1 MAREWE
7 QARALCCSCLL
18 LCPVQFLHPRPYI
31 MAEEVESATSNALGE
46 FDRWRQCAFRIFVGT
61 PSLERLQEISAKN
74 KQEWFEL
81 KSRLTDRAAN
91 ANTVGALVVGATA
104 AFLTTSPPTHFV
116 EWDGVLTYCFLGAA
130 VGFGLLSILSGFGLL
145 VFLNAMGPEDLERA
159 KDSRFKFAILIM
171 LLTMPLT
178 LLFVAVTCTAV
189 AWDVAVWAGGTLW
202 IKVVATCGSLLF
214 IFIVFVIIAAHY

>member
-1 MAREWE
+1 MP
-7 QARALCCSCLL
+7 SLL
-18 LCPVQFLHPRPYI
+18 PVQFLHPQPYI
-31 MAEEVESATSNALGE
+31 MAEEVKSTTSNALGE

-61 PSLERLQEISAKN
+61 PSLEHLQEISAKN

-104 AFLTTSPPTHFV
+104 AFLTTSPPTHFA
-116 EWDGVLTYCFLGAA
+116 EWGGALTYFFLGAA
-130 VGFGLLSILSGFGLL
+130 GGFALLAVLSGFGLL

-159 KDSRFKFAILIM
+159 KDNRFKFAILIM

-178 LLFVAVTCTAV
+178 LLLVAAACTVV
-189 AWDVAVWAGGTLW
+189 AWDVAVWAGGTFW
-202 IKVVATCGSLLF
+202 IKVLATCGSLLF
-214 IFIVFVIIAAHY
+214 FFIVFVIIAAHY